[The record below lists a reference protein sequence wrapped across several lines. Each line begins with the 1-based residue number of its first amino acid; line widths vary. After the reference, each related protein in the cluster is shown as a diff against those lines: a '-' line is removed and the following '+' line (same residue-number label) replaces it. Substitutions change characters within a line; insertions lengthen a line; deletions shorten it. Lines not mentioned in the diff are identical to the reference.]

1 MGLKLRW
8 TLWRPESSVKFYKS
22 LFKASSCV
30 KSLQRPR
37 WILSLPKSHPCFLSV
52 PMSTNDHYFDNS
64 DLTSH
69 TTLPRASVADID
81 SLFLARP
88 ARAARKKGSL
98 EETEEN
104 MFKQWFKSQNA
115 VVQNTKTQNS
125 LVQYTKYLKLTV
137 LYRRLIP
144 AQCVVATTSSHQGLL
159 VVVVHLHRPD
169 FYRFIVF
176 FIIRYR
182 LRVLFV
188 ESFWSS
194 VFL

>member
-1 MGLKLRW
+1 M
-8 TLWRPESSVKFYKS
+8 KFYKS

-37 WILSLPKSHPCFLSV
+37 LILSLPKSHPCFLSL

-144 AQCVVATTSSHQGLL
+144 AQCVVATTSSHQGFLII
-159 VVVVHLHRPD
+159 VVHLHRPD
-169 FYRFIVF
+169 FHCFIAF
-176 FIIRYR
+176 LWLDMDWDFCSWN
-182 LRVLFV
+182 LFDY
-188 ESFWSS
+188 
-194 VFL
+194 